1 MELRAAIAAR
11 LGLRERAAFVAILL
25 TLIRMHTVTTIIP
38 PRTIIVKPTGIT
50 MKSRALLSTVVVFVA
65 FSPLGC
71 VGWVEGAG
79 WDEGRGT
86 KVFANRNIVLYTSS
100 KIIVHQCNISVATC
114 SESSLQAP
122 GTDVH
127 WCAHTPQTDTH
138 THTHTIK

>member
-1 MELRAAIAAR
+1 M
-11 LGLRERAAFVAILL
+11 AILL

-65 FSPLGC
+65 FSLGC

-86 KVFANRNIVLYTSS
+86 KVFANGNIVY
-100 KIIVHQCNISVATC
+100 IH
-114 SESSLQAP
+114 
-122 GTDVH
+122 
-127 WCAHTPQTDTH
+127 
-138 THTHTIK
+138 